1 MPASLCVCRS
11 TTLHPRALRP
21 PLKRDPL
28 GGYHMTDRT
37 QRALRLGTRAGLY
50 MAGLGALNVVLFGGR
65 VATAFSAWLGLLLAV
80 SSLSFVLL
88 GTIFFGLAYVDA
100 SPANEPHGPRFWNRP
115 FTHRQTLIAYLVTG
129 WLAAFLIVGIG
140 DYELRHR
147 LPTFSELRLY
157 VLLALI
163 GGPIISLFA
172 AWRISRLH
180 RIEGSLRRDDSNAA
194 SGR

>member
-1 MPASLCVCRS
+1 LPASLCVCRS

-88 GTIFFGLAYVDA
+88 GTILFGLA
-100 SPANEPHGPRFWNRP
+100 
-115 FTHRQTLIAYLVTG
+115 
-129 WLAAFLIVGIG
+129 
-140 DYELRHR
+140 
-147 LPTFSELRLY
+147 
-157 VLLALI
+157 
-163 GGPIISLFA
+163 
-172 AWRISRLH
+172 
-180 RIEGSLRRDDSNAA
+180 
-194 SGR
+194 